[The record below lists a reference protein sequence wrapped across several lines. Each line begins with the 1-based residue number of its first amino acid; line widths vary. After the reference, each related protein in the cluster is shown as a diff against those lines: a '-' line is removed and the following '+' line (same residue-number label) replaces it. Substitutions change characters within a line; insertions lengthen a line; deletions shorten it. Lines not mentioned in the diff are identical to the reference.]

1 MINLFNLPN
10 KTVLK
15 RKIPK
20 NKFYEKIGT
29 DTKLERKFIDEI
41 DYIVWKYKLAK
52 DTVNLEPTKEVE
64 EIQIFEIYL
73 KGKTI
78 STEVLENIDRVI
90 PYPIFYILKYDD
102 DIKLAIAYKER
113 NKADENRM
121 VIHSYYQ
128 SEWINEKELDINI
141 LSGLTLKDVYENI
154 IRQLIPIESETT
166 DNIEDIIEINKAQ
179 EELKKEIEKLERKI
193 KSEKQFN
200 KKVEYNI
207 KLQKKKKEMN
217 NLMNN

>member
-1 MINLFNLPN
+1 MFNLPN

-217 NLMNN
+217 NLMNNWGG